1 MIFQHAQTVAATA
14 HDCHPN
20 THTPDQA
27 RAILQAVLDCIDLVG
42 GVTQAARP
50 RASAPEK
57 PALANRTRATPTQP
71 APMNPVSHHYGAGRS
86 ERPPGDTDSGYWRN
100 EYQRVHTHH
109 DRCEVVRRAGAYLH
123 GLVRRDPNAPQGDWT
138 EDDLETDVLTEGHGW
153 PLDVVARRFN
163 TLTITTI
170 ATWRINDNR
179 HPLTGKSWTPP
190 DHKVFQA
197 QAAREMRDAGLTS
210 ATIATS
216 LGCSSSAVR
225 MWTTRQRRAA

>member
-14 HDCHPN
+14 HDCQPS

-50 RASAPEK
+50 RASAPDK

-109 DRCEVVRRAGAYLH
+109 DRCEVVRRAGTYLH
-123 GLVRRDPNAPQGDWT
+123 GLVR
-138 EDDLETDVLTEGHGW
+138 
-153 PLDVVARRFN
+153 
-163 TLTITTI
+163 
-170 ATWRINDNR
+170 
-179 HPLTGKSWTPP
+179 
-190 DHKVFQA
+190 
-197 QAAREMRDAGLTS
+197 DAGLTS
-210 ATIATS
+210 TTIATS